1 MKARKEVQEMKK
13 GDADSGKDATE
24 NSAEKDAGEE
34 IDIDLEDP
42 DVEDAAVKIQAGF
55 KGMKARKEVQ
65 EIKKSYGES
74 GKHESQNATENK
86 NEEEEIDIDLED
98 PDVEDAAVKIQAGF
112 KGMKARKEVQEMKKG
127 DGESGKHESG
137 KDESENATD
146 KNVEEG
152 IDIDLD
158 DPDVEDAAVKIQ
170 AGFKGM
176 KARKEVQ
183 DMKKMDGKSSQ
194 DEAENSGGKDAEEE
208 IDIDLEDPEVGE
220 AAVKIQ
226 AGFRGMQARKE
237 VSEKKTDSVP
247 DSSMKGGDS
256 DKEEEEEID
265 IDLEDPDVGEAAVKI
280 QAGFRGMQAR
290 KEVEDMKKEVGE
302 EVEVKEK
309 DAAKNEKEEQ
319 EEEIDID
326 LEDQGVQDATV
337 KIQAGFRGMQA
348 RKEVDS
354 MKKEKQQQEGEGVDN
369 DDIDIDLED
378 EGVQDATVKIQAG
391 FRGMQARREVAEIR
405 ASRDQGSKSSGS
417 KGEIANY
424 DSANEYTEDSE
435 SGGGDLKLRFRYGI
449 CQTTFI
455 FFSKQIRRKV
465 VALRRKRRKKTKGSR
480 IKTAAV
486 SVSRWRR
493 RKRRNKYDNVDL
505 IY

>member
-1 MKARKEVQEMKK
+1 
-13 GDADSGKDATE
+13 
-24 NSAEKDAGEE
+24 
-34 IDIDLEDP
+34 
-42 DVEDAAVKIQAGF
+42 
-55 KGMKARKEVQ
+55 
-65 EIKKSYGES
+65 
-74 GKHESQNATENK
+74 
-86 NEEEEIDIDLED
+86 
-98 PDVEDAAVKIQAGF
+98 
-112 KGMKARKEVQEMKKG
+112 MKKG

-158 DPDVEDAAVKIQ
+158 NPDVEDAAVKIQ

-354 MKKEKQQQEGEGVDN
+354 MKKEKQQQEGEGVD

-493 RKRRNKYDNVDL
+493 RKRRNKYDNVDS